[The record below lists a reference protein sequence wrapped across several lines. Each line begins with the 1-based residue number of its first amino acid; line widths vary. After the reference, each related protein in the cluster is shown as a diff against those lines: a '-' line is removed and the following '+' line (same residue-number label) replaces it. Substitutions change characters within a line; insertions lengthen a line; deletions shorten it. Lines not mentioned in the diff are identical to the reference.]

1 MRPRSTCHQSEEQ
14 KYNKPLHHE
23 IPTCSLA
30 PTNSNQIAQ
39 CVWPTVKL
47 KTWKFCCACL
57 ALKIRTGCFPQHA
70 DKALQGC
77 PHSLNRLGFSTW
89 ALAWSRC
96 LNLDGAGLE
105 WRKDVSRRKWWRSR
119 IPVLS
124 RLCASCVCPGN
135 GELVAACEGLPVS
148 GPWTPTCVPGGRVA
162 PCRQCPRATHPSIHP
177 PVRQSWKSAGLMASK
192 QFTVSDQSKKWG
204 HALPWVCGEGPLEL
218 SSFFGPLE
226 KKGFGMGKGHWIIII
241 FVGPLGKKYLI

>member
-1 MRPRSTCHQSEEQ
+1 MRFHVLIGTY
-14 KYNKPLHHE
+14 KFKPDRAMCLTYSKTE
-23 IPTCSLA
+23 
-30 PTNSNQIAQ
+30 
-39 CVWPTVKL
+39 
-47 KTWKFCCACL
+47 TWKFCCACL

-119 IPVLS
+119 IQCCLGCALHASVRAMVSWLLLAKGCQS
-124 RLCASCVCPGN
+124 LDLELQLVCQEGGLRL
-135 GELVAACEGLPVS
+135 AA
-148 GPWTPTCVPGGRVA
+148 VPA
-162 PCRQCPRATHPSIHP
+162 CHPSIHP
-177 PVRQSWKSAGLMASK
+177 STRPSILKIRRLMASK

-204 HALPWVCGEGPLEL
+204 HALPWVRGEGPLEL